1 MSGWGN
7 ILGFMGLAL
16 GAVGLVGSF
25 SASEDRSDALDR
37 MADARNKANEIE
49 RRKQT
54 LSLRRQRLQ
63 TIREARIKG
72 AKQVSRAVAQGAF
85 GGSQTIGQSSFRGA
99 LGSTQSQA
107 GGNFLFQNQFTSFT
121 SQQNEFLRQS
131 SIFGTQARQAGERNA
146 MYGSFAS
153 FGGSIFKN
161 REDIGSIFPR
171 IS

>member
-85 GGSQTIGQSSFRGA
+85 GGSFRGA

-153 FGGSIFKN
+153 FGGSIFKS